1 MKRFLIITISLL
13 ISSIQSFSQSCVP
26 GPPITCS
33 GKKVITP
40 TVTQPTNVAIANATC
55 STLVIKWTGIPSQQ
69 YLAKALYQNTVTN
82 NIDTITA
89 NNITCDANNNCTATL
104 SVIAG
109 KKYNWSVE
117 AQRTMGT
124 CAFYSY
130 PVTGR
135 LEYAVAAC
143 NQAGNTIQFTGRVLL
158 QGAYNTGTG
167 KMNNDLNTAGILQSQ
182 ASLQPYNNTIV
193 NYAGTERVGSG
204 FFALHP
210 SVVDWVLVELRN
222 PNAPS
227 TVVAQ
232 RAAFVQQDGTLVE
245 TDGSN
250 TSISFQD
257 VAAGNYFVSI
267 KHRNH
272 LAIRSGAPIDF
283 STGNGSYDFTTANFK
298 CYKNQTYPSTVQ
310 MANVW
315 LMRGGNANGN
325 FVVKYSGPGN
335 AQNQILNMKLGG
347 SLSLILN
354 NVYAPEDVNMN
365 GNVKW
370 SGPGND
376 QNFLLNGVLTGTLS
390 TVLTEQ
396 F

>member
-1 MKRFLIITISLL
+1 MKRFLIITIVLL
-13 ISSIQSFSQSCVP
+13 FITSPCFSQNCIA

-33 GKKVITP
+33 GKKVISP
-40 TVTQPTNVAIANATC
+40 TVIQPADVAITNATC

-69 YLAKALYQNTVTN
+69 YLAKALYQNTVSN
-82 NIDTITA
+82 SIDTITA
-89 NNITCDANNNCTATL
+89 NNISCDANNNCTATL
-104 SVIAG
+104 AVTAG
-109 KKYNWSVE
+109 TKYSWSVE

-182 ASLQPYNNTIV
+182 AAIQPYNNPTF
-193 NYAGTERVGSG
+193 NYTGKESVGAS
-204 FFALHP
+204 FFASHP
-210 SVVDWVLVELRN
+210 SIVDWVLVELRN

-227 TVVAQ
+227 SVVAQ
-232 RAAFVQQDGTLVE
+232 RAAFIKQDGTLVE

-250 TSISFQD
+250 TSISFQN

-272 LAIRSGAPIDF
+272 LAIRTGAPIDF
-283 STGNGSYDFTTANFK
+283 SNGSGNYDFTTANFK
-298 CYKNQTYPSTVQ
+298 SFKNQPYPSTVQ
-310 MANVW
+310 MGNVW
-315 LMRGGNANGN
+315 LMRGGNAIGTS
-325 FVVKYSGPGN
+325 VVKYSGPGN

-347 SLSLILN
+347 SLSVILN
-354 NVYAPEDVNMN
+354 NVYAAEDVNMN
-365 GNVKW
+365 GNIKW
-370 SGPGND
+370 SGPGSD
-376 QNFLLNGVLTGTLS
+376 QNFLLNGVLTGSLS
-390 TVLTEQ
+390 AILAEQ